1 MAQFS
6 TTELNVRSDRLAFS
20 RIPPEVP
27 QGIRDERIV
36 IAPSVDGHSL
46 YIGPSSMISTTSLNS
61 LVRLFPSEAPFVFNT
76 ISKNFGI
83 NNPFPQYS
91 LDISTISGIRLQGG
105 SYIGSGYG
113 LFSIPTTALIGGLP
127 SSVFSTMT
135 IPTSALTSTIPTA
148 LFAPQTIPG
157 ISIKSTTSVI
167 ATSFVGDGSL
177 LSNIPI
183 GSINIT
189 PQQLLTFFGN
199 NTIPL
204 STIASTGTLWLRN
217 AESAVIANLIQAS
230 SLKSVDIS
238 TQQLVT
244 SSLTI
249 LGNFNTVGISTG
261 LLTASRVQTGT
272 FYSGEITGYGY
283 GISNLNPSN
292 LAGNIPSDKFGIYT
306 IPLNALQQF
315 GNIDIL
321 GGNITVGGT
330 VGANTIIASNAL
342 NAPDITISSFHMLDG
357 GLQSY
362 VPIYL
367 KNGRFFSTVDQQI
380 TINPIELVSTVAG
393 INTNVTNAINPGE
406 LNSTLTGLGTLNYV
420 SSSQLFSSLQGIG
433 TIYISSFG
441 STVAGLG
448 TIGYISTSQLL
459 SSLEGLATYGYVSST
474 QLLSSLGGLGNLGY
488 ISSSQLLSSL
498 GGLGNLG
505 YISSS
510 QLLSSLNGLSQ
521 LGFLSTG
528 NLNSTVAGLG
538 TSGYVSSFLF
548 INQISAQRVVVSSL
562 GVGCNLPQF
571 ELDVLG
577 TARASLMSTP
587 SILTSSFTGN
597 LGDAQTLII
606 YEI

>member
-61 LVRLFPSEAPFVFNT
+61 LVQLFPSEAPFVFNT

-83 NNPFPQYS
+83 NNPYPQYS

-157 ISIKSTTSVI
+157 TSIQSTTSVI
-167 ATSFVGDGSL
+167 ATSFVGDGAL

-183 GSINIT
+183 GSITIT

-217 AESAVIANLIQAS
+217 TESAVIANLIQAS

-249 LGNFNTVGISTG
+249 LGNFNTIGISTG
-261 LLTASRVQTGT
+261 LVRASRVETGT
-272 FYSGEITGYGY
+272 FYGGEITGYGY
-283 GISNLNPSN
+283 GISNLNPSQ
-292 LAGNIPSDKFGIYT
+292 LSGNIPSDKFGIYT
-306 IPLNALQQF
+306 VPLNALQQF

-321 GGNITVGGT
+321 GGNINVGGT
-330 VGANTIIASNAL
+330 VAATSITASNAL
-342 NAPDITISSFHMLDG
+342 TAPQITVSSFHIFDG

-367 KNGRFFSTVDQQI
+367 ENGRFYSTVNQQI
-380 TINPIELVSTVAG
+380 TVNPVELVSTVAG
-393 INTNVTNAINPGE
+393 INTNVTDSINTGE
-406 LNSTLTGLGTLNYV
+406 LNSTLAGLGTLNYI
-420 SSSQLFSSLQGIG
+420 SSSQLYSSLQGIG

-441 STVAGLG
+441 STLEGLG
-448 TIGYISTSQLL
+448 TLGYISTSQLL
-459 SSLEGLATYGYVSST
+459 SSIGGLGTAGYISST
-474 QLLSSLGGLGNLGY
+474 QLFSSLAGLATGGY
-488 ISSSQLLSSL
+488 ISSTQLFSSL
-498 GGLGNLG
+498 EGLG
-505 YISSS
+505 
-510 QLLSSLNGLSQ
+510 Q

-538 TSGYVSSFLF
+538 TAGYLSSFLF
-548 INQISAQRVVVSSL
+548 INHISAQRVVVSSI

-571 ELDVLG
+571 QLDVLG
-577 TARASLMSTP
+577 TAHASLMSTP

-597 LGDAQTLII
+597 LADAQTLIL

>member
-6 TTELNVRSDRLAFS
+6 TTELILRSDRLAFT

-36 IAPSVDGHSL
+36 IAPSVDGYSL
-46 YIGPSSMISTTSLNS
+46 YIGPSSMISTTSVDQLVGLYPS
-61 LVRLFPSEAPFVFNT
+61 LAPFTFNT
-76 ISKNFGI
+76 ISGNFGI
-83 NNPFPQYS
+83 NNPAPQYS
-91 LDISTISGIRLQGG
+91 LDISTITGVRLQGG
-105 SYIGSGYG
+105 SFQGSGLG
-113 LFSIPTTALIGGLP
+113 LFSIPTTALYGGLP
-127 SSVFSTMT
+127 SSLFSSFT

-157 ISIKSTTSVI
+157 TSIQSTTSVI

-183 GSINIT
+183 GSIQIT

-204 STIASTGTLWLRN
+204 SSIASTGQLWLRDTN
-217 AESAVIANLIQAS
+217 SRVIANLIQAS
-230 SLKSVDIS
+230 TLQSVSLS

-249 LGNFNTVGISTG
+249 LGAFNTIGISTG
-261 LLTASRVQTGT
+261 LVTATRVETGT
-272 FYSGEITGYGY
+272 FYGGEITGYGY

-292 LAGNIPSDKFGIYT
+292 LSGNIPSDKFGIYT
-306 IPLNALQQF
+306 VPLNALQQF

-321 GGNITVGGT
+321 GGNINVGGKVAAT
-330 VGANTIIASNAL
+330 TIIASNAF
-342 NAPDITISSFHMLDG
+342 ASPEITVSSFIMYDG

-367 KNGRFFSTVDQQI
+367 QNGRFFSTVNQQI
-380 TINPIELVSTVAG
+380 TVNPIELVSTVAG
-393 INTNVTNAINPGE
+393 INTNVTDSINSTE
-406 LNSTLTGLGTLNYV
+406 LN
-420 SSSQLFSSLQGIG
+420 
-433 TIYISSFG
+433 

-448 TIGYISTSQLL
+448 TI
-459 SSLEGLATYGYVSST
+459 
-474 QLLSSLGGLGNLGY
+474 NY

-498 GGLGNLG
+498 QGLSAYGYISSGSLFSSIDGLGTLGYVSSSQLTSTVVGLGLLGYVSSSQLTSSILGLGTAG

-510 QLLSSLNGLSQ
+510 QLISTVAGLGV

-528 NLNSTVAGLG
+528 NLNSTVEGLG
-538 TSGYVSSFLF
+538 TAGYVSSFLF
-548 INQISAQRVVVSSL
+548 VNTISAQREVVSSL
-562 GVGCNLPQF
+562 GIGIDLPRFQ
-571 ELDVLG
+571 LDVLG
-577 TARASLMSTP
+577 IARASLMSTP
-587 SILTSSFTGN
+587 SILTSSFQGN
-597 LGDAQTLII
+597 LGDAQTVII